1 MLIRLPSHRR
11 SAATI
16 VECAIV
22 YPVLFL
28 FLLGLAV
35 GGAGIFRYQEVAALA
50 REAARYG
57 STHGAQYR
65 IDAGEPVGTPSD
77 WQTDI
82 YNNAIAPNIVALD
95 PNSLSYS
102 VTWPPVV
109 NLPASSDN
117 WPGSQVTVTV
127 TYQWFPELYLVGPIT
142 LTSTSSMPIT
152 N

>member
-1 MLIRLPSHRR
+1 MTLLSSARR
-11 SAATI
+11 RRGATV

-28 FLLGLAV
+28 FLLGLVV
-35 GGAGIFRYQEVAALA
+35 GGTGIFRYQEVASLA
-50 REAARYG
+50 REGARYG
-57 STHGAQYR
+57 STHGAPYR
-65 IDAGEPVGTPSD
+65 QDAGEPVGTPAD
-77 WQTDI
+77 WSTDI
-82 YNNAIAPNIVALD
+82 YNNAIAPNIIALD

-102 VTWPPVV
+102 CTWPPVV

-117 WPGSQVTVTV
+117 WPGSTVTVTV

>member
-1 MLIRLPSHRR
+1 MLIRLPSRRR

-28 FLLGLAV
+28 FLLGLAI

-65 IDAGEPVGTPSD
+65 SDAGEPVGTPSD
-77 WQTDI
+77 WSTDI
-82 YNNAIAPNIVALD
+82 YNNAISPNIVALD
-95 PNSLSYS
+95 PSSLSYS
-102 VTWPPVV
+102 VT
-109 NLPASSDN
+109 
-117 WPGSQVTVTV
+117 
-127 TYQWFPELYLVGPIT
+127 
-142 LTSTSSMPIT
+142 
-152 N
+152 